1 MDGSDPNVVAVSAPP
16 KARREGS
23 IYEKY
28 LNIKNNVL
36 ADDAEHGAAKTC
48 TEISN
53 STDEQE
59 LEAGEVVRRVPRSA
73 VQVSLELVDCSTS
86 VVADTGEDE
95 ARATASE
102 VE

>member
-1 MDGSDPNVVAVSAPP
+1 MEGGDSSVVVSAPP

-36 ADDAEHGAAKTC
+36 TDEEDGAVKTC

-53 STDEQE
+53 STENSGIGVSGFSDR
-59 LEAGEVVRRVPRSA
+59 GMSA
-73 VQVSLELVDCSTS
+73 VAHTD
-86 VVADTGEDE
+86 EDE
-95 ARATASE
+95 AGS
-102 VE
+102 

>member
-1 MDGSDPNVVAVSAPP
+1 MDGSDPSVVAVSAPP

-36 ADDAEHGAAKTC
+36 ADDAEHGVAKTC

-53 STDEQE
+53 ST
-59 LEAGEVVRRVPRSA
+59 GKHKTGPVVVHRRRGALCGSH
-73 VQVSLELVDCSTS
+73 
-86 VVADTGEDE
+86 
-95 ARATASE
+95 
-102 VE
+102 